1 MLISIDVLNDEN
13 DPTVKH
19 LVFQFTEGTLSI
31 ECPVGIDS
39 LESVDV
45 FESFIRVAKQA
56 IVANP
61 VTFH

>member
-1 MLISIDVLNDEN
+1 MLISIDVLDDED
-13 DPTVKH
+13 DPEVKH
-19 LVFQFTEGTLSI
+19 LVFQFTEGALSM

-61 VTFH
+61 TIFH